1 MLGKLLKY
9 DLKWCFKPLI
19 IFYILAIIFS
29 IITRMIESVDQTLIL
44 LIMDKI
50 CSGVVIA
57 MLINILINCL
67 MRNWVRFER
76 NIYKDES
83 YLTHTLPVS
92 KNKIYLSKIL
102 TAIITLFV
110 SFIIIVICLAIVC
123 LNDITWYS
131 LKLSLEQSAIFL
143 NSSPLSLIIVLIIT
157 IFFEFLFMILSGIL
171 GIVIGHRSNNM
182 KIVKSIL
189 IGMGIYMGLSLFSL
203 AIIYMAGILSPDI
216 MSVFN
221 NIKVSS
227 NAIKSIMII
236 GIFVYAIYNLIIYFV
251 GNALLNKG
259 VNVD

>member
-9 DLKWCFKPLI
+9 DLKWCFKLLI
-19 IFYILAIIFS
+19 YFYILAIIFS

-236 GIFVYAIYNLIIYFV
+236 GIFVYAIYNLMIYFI

-259 VNVD
+259 INVD

>member
-9 DLKWCFKPLI
+9 DLKWCFKPLVV
-19 IFYILAIIFS
+19 FYILAIIFS

-102 TAIITLFV
+102 TAIITLFI
-110 SFIIIVICLAIVC
+110 SFIVIAICLAIVG

-143 NSSPLSLIIVLIIT
+143 NSNPLSLIIVLIIT

-171 GIVIGHRSNNM
+171 GIIIGHRSNNM

-227 NAIKSIMII
+227 NAIKSIMMI

>member
-9 DLKWCFKPLI
+9 DLKWCFKPLVV
-19 IFYILAIIFS
+19 FYILAIIFS

-44 LIMDKI
+44 IIMDKI

-236 GIFVYAIYNLIIYFV
+236 GIFVYAIYNLMIYFI